1 MSDATSKS
9 KQKSIQFKTCNDTP
23 RKLLSIPPSPFLEKL
38 GYGTGVNV
46 WKLSHSPNSVK
57 SPWAIKNVRKC
68 VNKELSDKY
77 QSLLTKEANILRSLD
92 HENIIGFRGYLKS
105 EDGRNCLAME
115 VGGESL
121 GDLLEKR
128 FENDL
133 GPFPPDIII
142 KVAYSIAKALNYLH
156 NEKNILHGDIKP
168 YNVVIKNNFED
179 IKLCDFGVSIKLND
193 ENITEKYVGTPIYS
207 APECIKGDKKTITEK
222 SDIFS
227 FGLILWEMIALFPP
241 HTEDL
246 INKNES
252 ALNSD
257 DSLYTHV
264 SDSEIEENYGTRPL
278 LPPCELGSEYKY
290 VLELFYACTEQ
301 DPDKRPSASSI
312 IDYINMINKTN
323 T

>member
-1 MSDATSKS
+1 M
-9 KQKSIQFKTCNDTP
+9 
-23 RKLLSIPPSPFLEKL
+23 
-38 GYGTGVNV
+38 
-46 WKLSHSPNSVK
+46 
-57 SPWAIKNVRKC
+57 
-68 VNKELSDKY
+68 
-77 QSLLTKEANILRSLD
+77 D

-241 HTEDL
+241 HTEGNFYKVKKHSCFKNDYWLILIFFFPDL